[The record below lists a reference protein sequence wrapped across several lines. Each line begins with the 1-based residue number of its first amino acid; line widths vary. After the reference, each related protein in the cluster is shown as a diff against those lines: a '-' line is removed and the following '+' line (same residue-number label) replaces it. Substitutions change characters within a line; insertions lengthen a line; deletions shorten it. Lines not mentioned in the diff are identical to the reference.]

1 MLSNPFILFHQLLSK
16 SKPLS
21 YPAILPQTT
30 SLNSHL
36 KPEFEGL
43 AMFRS
48 TCLLLAAVGC
58 ISSTAGAVEL
68 PATSIAVQPAEISLS
83 GPRGVQQLIVTANAD
98 AATIHDVTDVA
109 EYKSDD
115 PAVATVESGVVK
127 ARGNGTTTVHVLR
140 GGHAATVKVTVS
152 SFEMP
157 SPVSFNNEVLAA
169 LTKSGCNMGACHGS
183 PSGKGGFRLS
193 LRGYDPAVDLVTL
206 RGEFFNRRSNVLSP
220 DESLLLRKPLM
231 EVAHGGGRRL
241 HHGDPSHVVMR
252 EWIAES
258 MKVDAEGTPEL
269 TRIELLPSPRVLR
282 DGADRQQ
289 LMVNGH
295 FSDGTVRDITSLTS
309 FDSSD
314 ESIGM
319 ISPSGVVSRQG
330 RGEATILARYLD
342 KMSTTQ
348 LSFLTDRPEFQW
360 PNPPEETKIDQLVF
374 GKLKQ
379 LQIQPSEL
387 CSDTDFLRRATLDLT
402 GRLPTLEES
411 QQFLA
416 DQSPAKR
423 AAVIDRLL
431 LTDDHARFWSMKWS
445 DLLRSNSKRITKTG
459 VHKFRRWL
467 FDVVK
472 NDVPLDQF
480 ARELLTATGS
490 TQQNAAAAYWKA
502 SRDEIDATET
512 TAQLFLGIRIQCA
525 KCHNHPFEKWT
536 QDDYYGTAAAFAR
549 VGRKETGLP
558 DDEMIYVKAGGE
570 VTQPRTGKTMKVRLL
585 LEGDVDVPAD
595 QDRRVVFASWLTN
608 NSNPFFAKS
617 LANRIWG
624 HVVGKG
630 IVDPVDDFRDSNPP
644 SNPALLSYL
653 ADELLKSGFSER
665 HLIRTIMNSRVY
677 QLSSQRNKYNS
688 DDEIYFSHATTRMLT
703 AEQLLDSI
711 CAVTGQSEEFAG
723 MPAGTKA
730 VELVEPPE
738 GHKFLQVFGQ
748 PQREL
753 PCECERSTDSN
764 LSQALQLINGP
775 TVHNK
780 LRSDAGSVHQWIASG
795 KSDAEII
802 DLLYLTALSR
812 PPLPEEQQT
821 AQNHVKA
828 NEDRTRALEDVA
840 WAVINSKE
848 FLFQH

>member
-1 MLSNPFILFHQLLSK
+1 
-16 SKPLS
+16 
-21 YPAILPQTT
+21 
-30 SLNSHL
+30 
-36 KPEFEGL
+36 
-43 AMFRS
+43 MFRLS
-48 TCLLLAAVGC
+48 CLLMTFVLGASA
-58 ISSTAGAVEL
+58 SFAVEL
-68 PATSIAVQPAEISLS
+68 PTLSLAVQPAEIVLV
-83 GPRGVQQLIVTANAD
+83 GPRGVQQLIVTANSD
-98 AATIHDVTDVA
+98 AATIHDATGLA
-109 EYKSDD
+109 EYRTDD
-115 PAVATVESGVVK
+115 ATVAVVEGGVVK
-127 ARGNGTTTVHVLR
+127 AKGNGTTTVHVTR
-140 GGHAATVKVTVS
+140 GGQTASAKVTVS
-152 SFEMP
+152 NFEMP
-157 SPVSFNNEVLAA
+157 APVSFQTEILAS

-193 LRGYDPAVDLVTL
+193 LRGYDPNVDLVTL
-206 RGEFFNRRSNVLSP
+206 RGEFFNRRSNILSP

-241 HHGDPSHVVMR
+241 QHGDPSHRVLR
-252 EWIAES
+252 DWIAEG
-258 MKVDAEGTPEL
+258 MKLDSDGASTL
-269 TRIELLPSPRVLR
+269 SRIELLPSPRVLR

-289 LMVNGH
+289 LIVNGY
-295 FSDGTVRDITSLTS
+295 FSDGSVRDITALTA

-314 ESIGM
+314 EGIGM
-319 ISPSGVVSRQG
+319 ISPYGVVSQQG
-330 RGEATILARYLD
+330 RGEVTVLARYLD
-342 KMSTTQ
+342 KVSTTQ
-348 LSFLTDRPEFQW
+348 LTFLTERPDFQW
-360 PNPPEETKIDQLVF
+360 PSPAETTEIDRLVF

-402 GRLPTLEES
+402 GRLPSLEES
-411 QQFLA
+411 QQFLT
-416 DQSPAKR
+416 DQSPDKR
-423 AAVIDRLL
+423 TAVIDRLL
-431 LTDDHARFWSMKWS
+431 ATDDHARFWSMKWS
-445 DLLRSNSKRITKTG
+445 DLLRSNSKKMTRTG

-467 FDVVK
+467 YDVVK
-472 NDVPLDQF
+472 NDVPLNQF
-480 ARELLTATGS
+480 AHELLTATGS

-536 QDDYYGTAAAFAR
+536 QDDYYGTAAAFIR

-558 DDEMIYVKAGGE
+558 DDEMIFVKAGGE
-570 VTQPRTGKTMKVRLL
+570 VTQPRTGKQMKVRLL
-585 LEGDVDVPAD
+585 MQGDVDVPAD
-595 QDRRVVFASWLTN
+595 QDRRIVFADWLTKN
-608 NSNPFFAKS
+608 ENPFFARS
-617 LANRIWG
+617 LSNRIWG

-644 SNPALLSYL
+644 SNPELLNYL
-653 ADELLKSGFSER
+653 AGELVKSGFSSR

-677 QLSSQRNKYNS
+677 QLSSQRNKYNA

-711 CAVTGQSEEFAG
+711 CAVTGLPEDFVG
-723 MPAGTKA
+723 MPGGTKA
-730 VELVEPPE
+730 VDLVDPPE

-780 LRSDAGSVHQWIASG
+780 LRSDAGNVHKWVAGG
-795 KSDAEII
+795 KTDAEII
-802 DLLYLTALSR
+802 ELLYLTALSR
-812 PPLPEEQQT
+812 PPLPEDQQT
-821 AQNHVKA
+821 AQNHIKA
-828 NEDRTRALEDVA
+828 NEDRTRALEDIA

>member
-1 MLSNPFILFHQLLSK
+1 MIRP
-16 SKPLS
+16 
-21 YPAILPQTT
+21 
-30 SLNSHL
+30 
-36 KPEFEGL
+36 
-43 AMFRS
+43 
-48 TCLLLAAVGC
+48 TCLLLTAVVC
-58 ISSTAGAVEL
+58 VSSISRAMEL
-68 PATSIAVQPAEISLS
+68 PTTSLQIQPAEIVLN
-83 GPRGVQQLIVTANAD
+83 GPRGVQQLIVTANAE
-98 AATIHDVTDVA
+98 ASTIHDATNLV

-115 PAVATVESGVVK
+115 AAVAVIENGVLK
-127 ARGNGTTTVHVLR
+127 TRGNGTTTIHAIR
-140 GGHAATVKVTVS
+140 GGQDATAKVTVAN
-152 SFEMP
+152 FEIP
-157 SPVSFNNEVLAA
+157 SPVSFQNEILAS
-169 LTKSGCNMGACHGS
+169 LTKSGCNAGACHGS

-193 LRGYDPAVDLVTL
+193 LRGYDSSVDLVTL
-206 RGEFFNRRSNVLSP
+206 RGEYFNRRTNVLSP
-220 DESLLLRKPLM
+220 DESLMLRKPLM

-241 HHGDPSHVVMR
+241 HHGDPSHLVLR
-252 EWIAES
+252 AWIAEG
-258 MKVDAEGTPEL
+258 MKIEPEGSPTL
-269 TRIELLPSPRVLR
+269 NRIELLPSPRVLR

-289 LMVNGH
+289 LIVNGH
-295 FSDGTVRDITSLTS
+295 FSDGAVRDITALTA

-314 ESIGM
+314 EGIGM
-319 ISPSGVVSRQG
+319 ISPAGVVSHQG
-330 RGEATILARYLD
+330 RGEVTVLARYLD
-342 KMSTTQ
+342 KVSTTQ
-348 LSFLTDRPEFQW
+348 LTFLTERPDFQW

-374 GKLKQ
+374 AKLRQ

-402 GRLPTLEES
+402 GRLPSLEES

-416 DQSPAKR
+416 DLSPNKR
-423 AAVIDRLL
+423 AIVIDRLL
-431 LTDDHARFWSMKWS
+431 ETDDHARFWSMKWS
-445 DLLRSNSKRITKTG
+445 DLLRCNSKRLTKSG

-467 FDVVK
+467 YDVVK
-472 NDVPLDQF
+472 NDVPLNQF
-480 ARELLTATGS
+480 AHELLTASGS
-490 TQQNAAAAYWKA
+490 TQQNAAAGYWKA

-536 QDDYYGTAAAFAR
+536 QDDYYGTAAAFTR

-558 DDEMIYVKAGGE
+558 DDEMIFVKAGGD
-570 VTQPRTGKTMKVRLL
+570 VTQPRTGKQMKVRLL

-595 QDRRVVFASWLTN
+595 QDRRVVFANWLTN

-617 LANRIWG
+617 LSNRIWG
-624 HVVGKG
+624 HIVGKG

-644 SNPALLSYL
+644 SNPELLNYL
-653 ADELLKSGFSER
+653 ADELLKSGFSSR
-665 HLIRTIMNSRVY
+665 QLIRTIMNSRVY
-677 QLSSQRNKYNS
+677 QLSSQRNQFNA

-703 AEQLLDSI
+703 AEQLLDAI
-711 CAVTGQSEEFAG
+711 CTVTGQQEDFAG
-723 MPAGTKA
+723 LPGGTKA
-730 VELVEPPE
+730 VDLVDPPE

-780 LRSDAGSVHQWIASG
+780 LRSDAGSVHQWITTG
-795 KSDAEII
+795 KTDAEII

>member
-1 MLSNPFILFHQLLSK
+1 M
-16 SKPLS
+16 
-21 YPAILPQTT
+21 
-30 SLNSHL
+30 
-36 KPEFEGL
+36 
-43 AMFRS
+43 MRS
-48 TCLLLAAVGC
+48 TCLLTTILC
-58 ISSTAGAVEL
+58 FSSATFAVEL
-68 PATSIAVQPAEISLS
+68 PTASLRIEPTEVNLS

-98 AATIHDVTDVA
+98 EATIHDATNLAEFKIDDTSVA
-109 EYKSDD
+109 VIE
-115 PAVATVESGVVK
+115 GGIVK
-127 ARGNGTTTVHVLR
+127 AKGNGVTLLHVTR
-140 GGHAATVKVTVS
+140 GGQEVTAKITVNN
-152 SFEMP
+152 FETP
-157 SPVSFNNEVLAA
+157 SPVSFQNEILAS

-193 LRGYDPAVDLVTL
+193 LRGYDSTVDLVTL
-206 RGEFFNRRSNVLSP
+206 RGEFFNRRSNVLDP

-241 HHGDPSHVVMR
+241 HRGDPSHGVLR
-252 EWIAES
+252 AWIAEG
-258 MKVDAEGTPEL
+258 MKTDPEGSPSL
-269 TRIELLPSPRVLR
+269 TKIELLPAPRVLR

-289 LMVNGH
+289 LIVNGY
-295 FSDGTVRDITSLTS
+295 FSDGTVRDITALTA

-314 ESIGM
+314 ESIGL
-319 ISPSGVVSRQG
+319 ISASGVVSHQG
-330 RGEATILARYLD
+330 RGEVTVLARYLD
-342 KMSTTQ
+342 KVSTTQ
-348 LSFLTDRPEFQW
+348 LTFLTERPDFQW

-374 GKLKQ
+374 NKLKQ

-387 CSDTDFLRRATLDLT
+387 CSDSDFLRRATLDLT
-402 GRLPTLEES
+402 GRLPSLQES

-416 DQSPAKR
+416 DTAPDRR
-423 AAVIDRLL
+423 ARVIDRLL
-431 LTDDHARFWSMKWS
+431 ESDDYAQFWSLKWS
-445 DLLRSNSKRITKTG
+445 DLLRCNSKRLTKSG

-467 FDVVK
+467 YDVVK
-472 NDVPLDQF
+472 NDVPLTQF
-480 ARELLTATGS
+480 AQELLTATGS
-490 TQQNAAAAYWKA
+490 TQQNAAAGYWKA

-536 QDDYYGTAAAFAR
+536 QDDYYGTAAAFTR

-558 DDEMIYVKAGGE
+558 DDEMIFVKAGGE
-570 VTQPRTGKTMKVRLL
+570 VTQPRTGQQMKVRLL

-595 QDRRVVFASWLTN
+595 QDRRVVFADWLTN
-608 NSNPFFAKS
+608 NSNPFFARS
-617 LANRIWG
+617 LSNRIWG

-644 SNPALLSYL
+644 SNPELLNYL
-653 ADELLKSGFSER
+653 AEELLKSGFSQR

-677 QLSSQRNKYNS
+677 QLSSQRNKYNA

-711 CAVTGQSEEFAG
+711 CSVTGQQEEFAG
-723 MPAGTKA
+723 MPGGTKA
-730 VELVEPPE
+730 VGLVDPPE

-780 LRSDAGSVHQWIASG
+780 LRSDAGNVHQWITGG
-795 KSDAEII
+795 KTDAEII

-812 PPLPEEQQT
+812 PPLPEEQAT
-821 AQNHVKA
+821 AQNHIKS

>member
-1 MLSNPFILFHQLLSK
+1 
-16 SKPLS
+16 
-21 YPAILPQTT
+21 
-30 SLNSHL
+30 
-36 KPEFEGL
+36 
-43 AMFRS
+43 MFRS
-48 TCLLLAAVGC
+48 TCLMVTVVVGSSIAALAAD
-58 ISSTAGAVEL
+58 L
-68 PATSIAVQPAEISLS
+68 PTTSLQVQPAEITLN
-83 GPRGVQQLIVTANAD
+83 GPRGVQQLIVTANAE
-98 AATIHDVTDVA
+98 AGTIHDATNLA
-109 EYKSDD
+109 EYKTDD
-115 PAVATVESGVVK
+115 AAVAVIENGIVHAK
-127 ARGNGTTTVHVLR
+127 GNGTTTIHVVR
-140 GGHAATVKVTVS
+140 GGQTSSAKVTVAN
-152 SFEMP
+152 FETP
-157 SPVSFNNEVLAA
+157 SPVSFQNEILAS

-193 LRGYDPAVDLVTL
+193 LRGYDSTVDLVTL
-206 RGEFFNRRSNVLSP
+206 RGEYFNRRSNVLNP

-241 HHGDPSHVVMR
+241 QHGDPAHRVLR
-252 EWIAES
+252 EWIAEG
-258 MKVDAEGTPEL
+258 MKVDPDGAPTL
-269 TRIELLPSPRVLR
+269 ARIELLPAPRVLR

-289 LMVNGH
+289 LIVNGY
-295 FSDGTVRDITSLTS
+295 FSDGTMRDITALTS

-314 ESIGM
+314 EGIGT
-319 ISPSGVVSRQG
+319 ISPAGVVSHQG
-330 RGEATILARYLD
+330 RGEVTVLARYLD
-342 KMSTTQ
+342 KVSTTQ
-348 LSFLTDRPEFQW
+348 LTFLTERPDFQW
-360 PNPPEETKIDQLVF
+360 PNPPEATKIDQLVF
-374 GKLKQ
+374 TKLKQ

-402 GRLPTLEES
+402 GRLPSLEES
-411 QQFLA
+411 RLFLA
-416 DQSPAKR
+416 NSDPNKR
-423 AAVIDRLL
+423 AVVIDQLL
-431 LTDDHARFWSMKWS
+431 LTDDYARFWSLKWS
-445 DLLRSNSKRITKTG
+445 DLLRCNSKRLTKSG

-467 FDVVK
+467 FDIVR
-472 NDVPLDQF
+472 NDVPLDEF

-490 TQQNAAAAYWKA
+490 TQQNAAAGYWKA

-536 QDDYYGTAAAFAR
+536 QDDYYGTAAAFKR

-558 DDEMIYVKAGGE
+558 DDEMIFVSAGGD
-570 VTQPRTGKTMKVRLL
+570 VTQPRTGKQMKVRLL

-595 QDRRVVFASWLTN
+595 QDRRVVFANWLTN
-608 NSNPFFAKS
+608 NSNPFFARS
-617 LANRIWG
+617 LSNRIWG
-624 HVVGKG
+624 HIVGKG

-644 SNPALLSYL
+644 SNPELLTYL
-653 ADELLKSGFSER
+653 ADELLKSGFSSR

-677 QLSSQRNKYNS
+677 QLSSQRNKYNA

-711 CAVTGQSEEFAG
+711 CAVTGQTEEFAG
-723 MPAGTKA
+723 MPGGTKA
-730 VELVEPPE
+730 VDLVDPPE

-780 LRSDAGSVHQWIASG
+780 LRSDSGSVHQWIAGG
-795 KSDAEII
+795 KTDAEII
-802 DLLYLTALSR
+802 ELLYLTALSR
-812 PPLPEEQQT
+812 APLAEEQQT
-821 AQNHVKA
+821 SQAHIKS
-828 NEDRTRALEDVA
+828 NEDRTRALEDIA

>member
-1 MLSNPFILFHQLLSK
+1 
-16 SKPLS
+16 
-21 YPAILPQTT
+21 
-30 SLNSHL
+30 
-36 KPEFEGL
+36 
-43 AMFRS
+43 MFRS
-48 TCLLLAAVGC
+48 ACLFVMAACVC
-58 ISSTAGAVEL
+58 AAAGAVEL
-68 PATSIAVQPAEISLS
+68 PTDSLIVQPTEIQLS
-83 GPRGVQQLIVTANAD
+83 GPRGVQQLIVTANAE
-98 AATIHDVTDVA
+98 AATIHDATDLS
-109 EYKSDD
+109 EFRIDD
-115 PAVATVESGVVK
+115 PAVAVVEGSKVK
-127 ARGNGTTTVHVLR
+127 ATGNGSTTLHITRAGKSVTAKITV
-140 GGHAATVKVTVS
+140 TQ
-152 SFEMP
+152 FEVP
-157 SPVSFNNEVLAA
+157 APIAFHTEILAS

-206 RGEFFNRRSNVLSP
+206 RGEFFNRRSNVLNP

-241 HHGDPSHVVMR
+241 QIGDPSHTVLR
-252 EWIAES
+252 EWIAEG
-258 MKVDAEGTPEL
+258 MKTEPDGAPVLERIQL
-269 TRIELLPSPRVLR
+269 TPSPRVLR
-282 DGADRQQ
+282 DGAERQQ
-289 LMVNGH
+289 LAVNGY
-295 FSDGTVRDITSLTS
+295 FSDGTVRDITALTA

-314 ESIGM
+314 ESIAM
-319 ISPSGVVSRQG
+319 ISASGVVSRQG

-342 KMSTTQ
+342 KVSTTQ
-348 LSFLTDRPEFQW
+348 ISFLTDRPDFQW
-360 PNPPEETKIDQLVF
+360 PNPPEETTVDQLVF
-374 GKLKQ
+374 GKLRQ
-379 LQIQPSEL
+379 LQIQPSDV
-387 CSDTDFLRRATLDLT
+387 CSDADYLRRATLDLT
-402 GRLPTLEES
+402 GRLPSLEET
-411 QQFLA
+411 QAFLA
-416 DQSPAKR
+416 DSTPNKR
-423 AAVIDRLL
+423 SAMVDRLL

-445 DLLRSNSKRITKTG
+445 DLLRSNSKKMTKSG

-472 NDVPLDQF
+472 NDMPLDQF
-480 ARELLTATGS
+480 ARELLTATGT

-512 TAQLFLGIRIQCA
+512 TSQLFLGIRIQCA

-536 QDDYYGTAAAFAR
+536 QDDYYGTAAAFTR

-558 DDEMIYVKAGGE
+558 DDEMIFVKAGGE
-570 VTQPRTGKTMKVRLL
+570 VTQPRTGQQMKVRLL

-595 QDRRVVFASWLTN
+595 QDRRVVYANWLT
-608 NSNPFFAKS
+608 SGKNPFFARS
-617 LANRIWG
+617 LSNRIWG

-644 SNPALLSYL
+644 SNPELLDYL
-653 ADELLKSGFSER
+653 AEELVKSGFSAR

-677 QLSSQRNKYNS
+677 QLSSQRNKFNA

-703 AEQLLDSI
+703 AEQLLDAI
-711 CAVTGQSEEFAG
+711 CSVTGQPEEFAG
-723 MPAGTKA
+723 MPGGTKA
-730 VELVEPPE
+730 VDLVDPPE

-780 LRSDAGSVHQWIASG
+780 LRSDSGNVHQWITQG
-795 KSDAEII
+795 KTDAEII

-812 PPLPEEQQT
+812 PALPEEQQT

>member
-1 MLSNPFILFHQLLSK
+1 MLRFMILLT
-16 SKPLS
+16 
-21 YPAILPQTT
+21 AVCT
-30 SLNSHL
+30 S
-36 KPEFEGL
+36 PVAL
-43 AMFRS
+43 A
-48 TCLLLAAVGC
+48 
-58 ISSTAGAVEL
+58 EL
-68 PATSIAVQPAEISLS
+68 PTSSLQVQPAEITLV
-83 GPRGVQQLIVTANAD
+83 GARGVQQLIVTANAE
-98 AATIHDVTDVA
+98 AATIHDATNLA
-109 EYKSDD
+109 EYKTDD
-115 PAVATVESGVVK
+115 PAIAVVENGIIK
-127 ARGNGTTTVHVLR
+127 AKGTGTTTLQVTR
-140 GGHAATVKVTVS
+140 AGQTATAKVTVAN
-152 SFEMP
+152 FEIP
-157 SPVSFNNEVLAA
+157 SPVSFQNEILAS

-193 LRGYDPAVDLVTL
+193 LRGYDPTVDLVTL
-206 RGEFFNRRSNVLSP
+206 RGEFFNRRSNILNP

-241 HHGDPSHVVMR
+241 HHGDPSHQVLR
-252 EWIAES
+252 TWIAEG
-258 MKVDAEGTPEL
+258 MKLDADGAPTL
-269 TRIELLPSPRVLR
+269 SRIELLPTPRVLR

-289 LMVNGH
+289 LMVNGY
-295 FSDGTVRDITSLTS
+295 FSDGTVRDITALTA

-314 ESIGM
+314 ESIGI
-319 ISPSGVVSRQG
+319 ISAAAVLSMQG
-330 RGEATILARYLD
+330 RGEVTVLARYLD
-342 KMSTTQ
+342 KVSTTQ
-348 LSFLTDRPEFQW
+348 LTFLTNRPDFQW

-374 GKLKQ
+374 DKLKQ

-402 GRLPTLEES
+402 GRLPSLEES
-411 QQFLA
+411 QAFLA
-416 DQSPAKR
+416 DQSLTKR
-423 AAVIDRLL
+423 SAVIDRLL
-431 LTDDHARFWSMKWS
+431 QTDDHARFWSMKWS
-445 DLLRSNSKRITKTG
+445 DLLRSNSKKITRSG

-467 FDVVK
+467 FDVVR
-472 NDVPLDQF
+472 NDMPMDQF
-480 ARELLTATGS
+480 ARDLLTATGS

-512 TAQLFLGIRIQCA
+512 TAQLFMGIRIQCA

-536 QDDYYGTAAAFAR
+536 QDDYYGTAAAFTR

-558 DDEMIYVKAGGE
+558 DDEMIFVKAGGE
-570 VTQPRTGKTMKVRLL
+570 VTQPRTGRQMKVRLL

-595 QDRRVVFASWLTN
+595 QDRRVVFANWLTN
-608 NSNPFFAKS
+608 NSNPFFARS
-617 LANRIWG
+617 LSNRIWG
-624 HVVGKG
+624 HIVGKG

-644 SNPALLSYL
+644 SNPELLSYL
-653 ADELLKSGFSER
+653 AEEFLKSGFSQR

-711 CAVTGQSEEFAG
+711 CAVTGQPEEFAG
-723 MPAGTKA
+723 MPGGTKA
-730 VELVEPPE
+730 VELVDPPE

-780 LRSDAGSVHQWIASG
+780 LRSDAGSVHQWITGG
-795 KSDAEII
+795 KTDAEII
-802 DLLYLTALSR
+802 ELLYLTALSR
-812 PPLPEEQQT
+812 PPLSEEQAT
-821 AQNHVKA
+821 AQNHVKS

>member
-1 MLSNPFILFHQLLSK
+1 MLRFMILLAVVCVSTVTQ
-16 SKPLS
+16 
-21 YPAILPQTT
+21 AELPTT
-30 SLNSHL
+30 SLQIL
-36 KPEFEGL
+36 
-43 AMFRS
+43 
-48 TCLLLAAVGC
+48 
-58 ISSTAGAVEL
+58 
-68 PATSIAVQPAEISLS
+68 PAEISLI
-83 GPRGVQQLIVTANAD
+83 GPRGVQQLVVTANAEL
-98 AATIHDVTDVA
+98 ATIHDATSLV
-109 EYKSDD
+109 EYKTDD
-115 PAVATVESGVVK
+115 PAVAIVEGGVVK
-127 ARGNGTTTVHVLR
+127 AKGNGTTMLHVTR
-140 GGHAATVKVTVS
+140 GGQTASAKLTVRD
-152 SFEMP
+152 FEVP
-157 SPVSFNNEVLAA
+157 APVAFHTEVLAS
-169 LTKSGCNMGACHGS
+169 LTKSSCNMGACHGS

-206 RGEFFNRRSNVLSP
+206 RGEFFNRRSNVLNP

-241 HHGDPSHVVMR
+241 HNGDPSHVVMR
-252 EWIAES
+252 QWIAEG
-258 MKVDAEGTPEL
+258 MKIEADGAPSL
-269 TRIELLPSPRVLR
+269 NRIELLPSPRVLR
-282 DGADRQQ
+282 DGAERQQ
-289 LMVNGH
+289 LMVNGY
-295 FSDGTVRDITSLTS
+295 FSDGTVRDITALTA

-314 ESIGM
+314 ESIGT
-319 ISPSGVVSRQG
+319 ISSSGVLAQQG
-330 RGEATILARYLD
+330 RGEVTVLARYLD
-342 KMSTTQ
+342 KVSTTQ
-348 LSFLTDRPEFQW
+348 LTFLTERPDFQW

-374 GKLKQ
+374 GKLRQ

-411 QQFLA
+411 QAFLA
-416 DQSPAKR
+416 DPSSTKR

-445 DLLRSNSKRITKTG
+445 DLLRSNSKKITKSG

-472 NDVPLDQF
+472 NDMPMDQF

-512 TAQLFLGIRIQCA
+512 TAQLFMGIRIQCA

-558 DDEMIYVKAGGE
+558 DDEMIFVKAGGE
-570 VTQPRTGKTMKVRLL
+570 VTQPRTGKQMKVRLL

-595 QDRRVVFASWLTN
+595 QDRRVVFANWLTN

-617 LANRIWG
+617 LSNRIWG

-644 SNPALLSYL
+644 SNPELLNYL
-653 ADELLKSGFSER
+653 AEEFLKSGFSQR

-677 QLSSQRNKYNS
+677 QLSSQRTKYNA

-711 CAVTGQSEEFAG
+711 CAVTGQPEEFAG
-723 MPAGTKA
+723 MPGGTKA
-730 VELVEPPE
+730 VELVDPPE

-780 LRSDAGSVHQWIASG
+780 LRSASGSVHQWIAQG
-795 KSDAEII
+795 KTDAEII

-812 PPLPEEQQT
+812 PALPEEQQT
-821 AQNHVKA
+821 AQNHIKS
-828 NEDRTRALEDVA
+828 NEDRTRAVEDIA

>member
-1 MLSNPFILFHQLLSK
+1 
-16 SKPLS
+16 
-21 YPAILPQTT
+21 
-30 SLNSHL
+30 
-36 KPEFEGL
+36 
-43 AMFRS
+43 MFRS
-48 TCLLLAAVGC
+48 TCLILTAVVGV
-58 ISSTAGAVEL
+58 STATQAADL
-68 PATSIAVQPAEISLS
+68 PTTSLHVQPAEFTLN
-83 GPRGVQQLIVTANAD
+83 GPRGAQQLIVTANAEV
-98 AATIHDVTDVA
+98 ATIHDATDVT
-109 EYKSDD
+109 EYRTDD
-115 PAVATVESGVVK
+115 AAVAVIENGVVFAK
-127 ARGNGTTTVHVLR
+127 GNGTTTIHAMR
-140 GGHAATVKVTVS
+140 GGQTATAKVTVAH
-152 SFEMP
+152 FEIP
-157 SPVSFNNEVLAA
+157 SPVSFQNEILAS

-193 LRGYDPAVDLVTL
+193 LRGYDATVDLVTL
-206 RGEFFNRRSNVLSP
+206 RGEYFNRRSNVLSP

-241 HHGDPSHVVMR
+241 RHGDPAHRVLR
-252 EWIAES
+252 AWIAEG
-258 MKVDAEGTPEL
+258 MKVEPESAPTL
-269 TRIELLPSPRVLR
+269 GRIELLPAPRILR

-289 LMVNGH
+289 LIVNGY
-295 FSDGTVRDITSLTS
+295 FSDGTVRDITALTS

-314 ESIGM
+314 EGIGM
-319 ISPSGVVSRQG
+319 ISPAGVVSHQG
-330 RGEATILARYLD
+330 RGEVTVLARYLD
-342 KMSTTQ
+342 KVSTTQ
-348 LSFLTDRPEFQW
+348 LTFLTERPDFQW
-360 PNPPEETKIDQLVF
+360 PNPPEGTKIDQLVF
-374 GKLKQ
+374 TKLKQ

-411 QQFLA
+411 RLFLA
-416 DQSPAKR
+416 DSDPNKR
-423 AAVIDRLL
+423 AVVIDQLL
-431 LTDDHARFWSMKWS
+431 QSDDYARFWSLKWS
-445 DLLRSNSKRITKTG
+445 DLLRCNSKRLTKSG

-467 FDVVK
+467 YDIVK
-472 NDVPLDQF
+472 NDVPLDEF

-490 TQQNAAAAYWKA
+490 TQQNAAAGYWKA

-536 QDDYYGTAAAFAR
+536 QDDYYGTAAAFKR

-558 DDEMIYVKAGGE
+558 DDEMIFVSAGGD
-570 VTQPRTGKTMKVRLL
+570 VTQPRTGKQMKVRLL

-595 QDRRVVFASWLTN
+595 QDRRVVFANWLTN
-608 NSNPFFAKS
+608 NSNPFFARS
-617 LANRIWG
+617 LSNRIWG
-624 HVVGKG
+624 HIVGKG
-630 IVDPVDDFRDSNPP
+630 IVNPVDDFRDSNPP
-644 SNPALLSYL
+644 SNPELLTYL
-653 ADELLKSGFSER
+653 ADELLKSGFSSR

-677 QLSSQRNKYNS
+677 QLSSQRNKYNA

-711 CAVTGQSEEFAG
+711 CAVTGQTEEFAG
-723 MPAGTKA
+723 MPSGTKA
-730 VELVEPPE
+730 VDLVDPPE

-780 LRSDAGSVHQWIASG
+780 LRSDSGSVHQWIAGG
-795 KSDAEII
+795 KTDAEII
-802 DLLYLTALSR
+802 ELLYLTALSR
-812 PPLPEEQQT
+812 APLPEEQQT
-821 AQNHVKA
+821 SQAHIKS
-828 NEDRTRALEDVA
+828 NEDRTRALEDIA

>member
-1 MLSNPFILFHQLLSK
+1 MKQIQSTMLALVAMAFMASVVQ
-16 SKPLS
+16 
-21 YPAILPQTT
+21 AELPTQ
-30 SLNSHL
+30 SLN
-36 KPEFEGL
+36 
-43 AMFRS
+43 
-48 TCLLLAAVGC
+48 
-58 ISSTAGAVEL
+58 
-68 PATSIAVQPAEISLS
+68 VQPSEVTLT
-83 GPRGVQQLIVTANAD
+83 GPRGIQQLIVTANAD
-98 AATIHDVTDVA
+98 AATIHDATAIA
-109 EYKSDD
+109 EYRSEN
-115 PAVATVESGVVK
+115 PAVASVEKGVVK
-127 ARGNGTTTVHVLR
+127 ATGNGSTIIHISR
-140 GGHAATVKVTVS
+140 GGMEVTVKVTVAQ
-152 SFEMP
+152 FENP
-157 SPVSFNNEVLAA
+157 APVAFHTEVLAA

-193 LRGYDPAVDLVTL
+193 LRGYDPPLDLVTL
-206 RGEFFNRRSNVLSP
+206 RGEYFNRRSNVLNP

-241 HHGDPSHVVMR
+241 HANDPSHVMLKQ
-252 EWIAES
+252 WIAEG
-258 MKVDAEGTPEL
+258 MRTEPEGAPAL
-269 TRIELLPSPRVLR
+269 LSIELFPKPRVLR
-282 DGADRQQ
+282 DGADQQQ

-295 FSDGTVRDITSLTS
+295 FSDGTVRDITALTA
-309 FDSSD
+309 FDTSD
-314 ESIGM
+314 EGIAA
-319 ISPSGVVSRQG
+319 ITPAGVVTREG

-348 LSFLTDRPEFQW
+348 ISFLTDRPDFQW
-360 PNPPEETKIDQLVF
+360 PNPPEETRIDQLVF

-387 CSDTDFLRRATLDLT
+387 CSDSDFLRRATLDLT
-402 GRLPTLEES
+402 GRLPSLEET
-411 QQFLA
+411 QAFHA
-416 DQSPAKR
+416 DTNPAKR
-423 AAVIDRLL
+423 AALVDRLL
-431 LTDDHARFWSMKWS
+431 ASDDHARFWSMKWS
-445 DLLRSNSKRITKTG
+445 DLLRCNSKKLTKSG

-472 NDVPLDQF
+472 NDMPLDQF

-490 TQQNAAAAYWKA
+490 TQQNPAAAYWKA
-502 SRDEIDATET
+502 ARDEIDATET
-512 TAQLFLGIRIQCA
+512 TAQLFMGVRIQCA

-536 QDDYYGTAAAFAR
+536 QDDYYGTAAAFNR

-558 DDEMIYVKAGGE
+558 DDEMIFVKAGGE
-570 VTQPRTGKTMKVRLL
+570 VTQPRTGKQMKVRLL
-585 LEGDVDVPAD
+585 LEGDVDVPND
-595 QDRRVVFASWLTN
+595 QDRRVVFANWLTN

-617 LANRIWG
+617 LSNRIWG

-644 SNPALLSYL
+644 SNPELLNYL
-653 ADELLKSGFSER
+653 ADELLKSGYSSR

-677 QLSSQRNKYNS
+677 QLSSQRNKFNA
-688 DDEIYFSHATTRMLT
+688 DDETYFSHATTRMLT
-703 AEQLLDSI
+703 AEQLLDAI
-711 CAVTGQSEEFAG
+711 CAVTGQQEEFSG
-723 MPAGTKA
+723 MPGGTKA
-730 VELVEPPE
+730 VDLVDPPE

-780 LRSDAGSVHQWIASG
+780 LRSDAGNVHRWVAEG

-802 DLLYLTALSR
+802 DLLYLASLSR
-812 PPLPEEQQT
+812 PALPQEQTT
-821 AQNHVKA
+821 AQAHIKASEDRVKA
-828 NEDRTRALEDVA
+828 VEDVA